1 MGALRPTHWVVLI
14 IIVVLIFGANRLP
27 DIARSVGQSM
37 KVFRK
42 EVRDLREDE
51 DKDGEPAA
59 QIQQP
64 QQGTYF
70 TEPTQPGQSTGQQGQ
85 ETGSRQ

>member
-14 IIVVLIFGANRLP
+14 IIVILIFGANRLP

-42 EVRDLREDE
+42 EVKDLREDE
-51 DKDGEPAA
+51 DKDSEPAA
-59 QIQQP
+59 QIEQP

-70 TEPTQPGQSTGQQGQ
+70 TQPTQPGQSAGHQGQQ
-85 ETGSRQ
+85 TGSRQ